1 MLNAVWLYL
10 PSVISSTHTQL
21 LVKKSFPTVSK
32 TFIQNA
38 SHDDLIQ
45 NTSHDLTQNTS
56 HDLTQNTSHDLAQNI
71 SHDDLIQNTS
81 HDLTQNTSHD
91 LTQNNQMLS
100 AL

>member
-1 MLNAVWLYL
+1 MR
-10 PSVISSTHTQL
+10 ISSGEPFGRNHGAQCGLALFTLGNIQYTHTQL

-56 HDLTQNTSHDLAQNI
+56 HDLTQNI
-71 SHDDLIQNTS
+71 
-81 HDLTQNTSHD
+81 SHD